1 MEKKEIIEKNPYITD
16 NITYTD
22 LYKTID
28 VNLLLFLTVIMV
40 IQKIYSFI
48 LNKLNEE
55 LEIENYRNEINLIDD
70 QLDKMLFELDADK
83 ISFGKIVFNNGV
95 ELLRILLEKS
105 KEYIKQFY
113 KKDIKIPLNL
123 IIDCKELNNDFIKKF
138 TYDNCDFLKLY
149 EVKSFIRVVNLE
161 GRFIIGIFY
170 INKDIEI
177 NEEIKKKIMNYSKK
191 IELIINKKKKDDG
204 FINNLNKNLLKLFK

>member
-55 LEIENYRNEINLIDD
+55 LEIENYKNEINLIDD